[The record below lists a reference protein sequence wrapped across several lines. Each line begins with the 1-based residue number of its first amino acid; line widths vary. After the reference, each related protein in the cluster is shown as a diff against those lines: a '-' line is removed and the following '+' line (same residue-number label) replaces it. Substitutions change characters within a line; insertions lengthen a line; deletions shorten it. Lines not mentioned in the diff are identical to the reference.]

1 MIRYAF
7 RLACDN
13 LKRGQNVTLPFFI
26 ASTVT
31 VFLHFLIMTM
41 MFNPHVPEIR
51 GGATLAFIFQLGVF
65 VITTFAILFM
75 ISIHQML
82 LKKRK
87 KELGLYTILGMEKKH
102 ISLILCWENWI
113 QTLASLGLGL
123 LLGLV
128 GGRLIWMIL
137 LRILNSPNGLPYA
150 FSWTALGWTAAVF
163 IGLFLATTAV
173 SLFQIHRLN
182 PIELLHSEKQADK
195 PVRFLAV
202 KTVFGLICLIVAYAV
217 ALFTNNMFTA
227 LIVFFFDCMLVIFA
241 TSILFESGTTFFLR
255 WLKKRKTFY
264 YKPDNFVAVSM
275 LSHRIRRNAS
285 SLTTICIL
293 STMLLVTMGG
303 CAALFFG
310 EDNALSE
317 SNPDDLTY
325 TLSEELTSSQRDE
338 ITAAAAELAET
349 HHVTL
354 EDVQIYS
361 YGEAYSKLI
370 GSTLGTFTDND
381 YLVGFRSA
389 VIDYGYDIF
398 LIQSDTYQRIT
409 GQIAA
414 LQNDEL
420 LILTGNDQIH
430 LSALT
435 INGKTYAVRDIQR
448 STPFTQRKY
457 NNGGGTNSSDSSE
470 LLFLV
475 FADEAAML
483 PVQDYLQEGKWE
495 TSTRIGVNYSGTLE
509 NRTAFYEALNQRVR
523 GSGVPVQFAT
533 CLDYDRQEF
542 KSMYGG
548 LLFVGVFF
556 SALFLTATVL
566 IIYFKQISEAMD
578 DREQYILLQKVG
590 MDEQEVSAT
599 INRQVMLVFFLPL
612 ITALIH
618 TSFATPLML
627 TLLVALKLTNPIF
640 TYACV
645 SVCAVIFTIFYLIFY
660 RMTSQIIKKEVA
672 F

>member
-227 LIVFFFDCMLVIFA
+227 LMVFFFDCMLVIFA

-523 GSGVPVQFAT
+523 GSGVPIQFAT

-618 TSFATPLML
+618 TSFATPLMQ